1 MKNGEMIIR
10 LSILMY
16 LDNGHTI
23 LLHNRYRYIKVKVRK
38 RKRRY
43 TKTKRTIEIILR
55 MALFLFIVAGIMV
68 TIFHFKD
75 SDSVKI
81 DLNELTPVELSGYNT
96 QGMISAKMNKIEGY
110 DEFFNTVSVEFS
122 KTQGLSNG
130 DKVEMEYHYDK
141 KVAKSLGLKIKADDE
156 VVAVEDLPIANE
168 ISLNTLFQDV
178 EINFSGIAPIVT
190 ATIENKSSDPFLKNV
205 QYEIK
210 DAKDYYDID
219 DNIIVAAVFDEES
232 AIKSGYHVES
242 GENGFTKTFTI
253 KNTDRYITNSD
264 DLTQEQI
271 NELRDNALSLFGDAN
286 EFGLRIFCDAHLMPV
301 YKNDRTT
308 FKWVNPQFISAYFN
322 VLTNDYM
329 GEVGTHMNDVK
340 LVFDAV
346 ITQDDGVSCK
356 TEVVVRYQNII
367 KHADG
372 SVDLALDSGS
382 IISASGSDANIKK
395 LVRNTEDE
403 KYQSVKIE
411 GA

>member
-10 LSILMY
+10 LSILLY
-16 LDNGHTI
+16 LNHGRTI

-55 MALFLFIVAGIMV
+55 LSLFLVIVAGIMV

-110 DEFFNTVSVEFS
+110 DEFFDTVSVEFN

-141 KVAKSLGLKIKADDE
+141 KVAKSLGLRIKADDE
-156 VVAVEDLPIANE
+156 VVAVEDLPNANE
-168 ISLNTLFQDV
+168 ISLNDLFQDV
-178 EINFSGIAPIVT
+178 EINYSGVAPIVT

-205 QYEIK
+205 QYEIQ

-219 DNIIVAAVFDEES
+219 DNIIVAAVFDEEL

>member
-1 MKNGEMIIR
+1 MKAR
-10 LSILMY
+10 
-16 LDNGHTI
+16 
-23 LLHNRYRYIKVKVRK
+23 RK
-38 RKRRY
+38 RKRY

-55 MALFLFIVAGIMV
+55 LTLIFVIVTGIMV
-68 TIFHFKD
+68 TVFYFKN
-75 SDSVKI
+75 SDLVKI
-81 DLNELTPVELSGYNT
+81 DLNELTPVELSGYDT
-96 QGMISAKMNKIEGY
+96 QGMITAKMNKIEGY
-110 DEFFNTVSVEFS
+110 DDFFDTVSVEFS

-130 DKVEMEYHYDK
+130 DKVDMEYHYDK
-141 KVAKSLGLKIKADDE
+141 KVAKNLGLKIKADDE
-156 VVAVEDLPIANE
+156 IILVEDLPKANE
-168 ISLNTLFQDV
+168 ISLNDLFQNV
-178 EINFSGIAPIVT
+178 EINYSGIAPLVT
-190 ATIENKSSDPFLKNV
+190 ATIENKSTDPFLKNV
-205 QYEIK
+205 KYEIQ
-210 DAKDYYDID
+210 DAKNYYDID
-219 DNIIVAAVFDEES
+219 DTIIVVAVLDEES
-232 AIKSGYHVES
+232 ARKKGYHVES
-242 GENGFTKTFTI
+242 GDNGFTKAFTI
-253 KNTDRYITNSD
+253 ENTDRYITNSD

-301 YKNDRTT
+301 YKNERTT
-308 FKWVNPQFISAYFN
+308 FKWVNPQFVSAYFN
-322 VLTNDYM
+322 VLTNNYM

-340 LVFDAV
+340 LVFNAV

-395 LVRNTEDE
+395 LLRNTEDE